1 MKAMA
6 LELSVFD
13 SEEFEN
19 MVSQKD
25 VRISKALIQT
35 ILNNLEG
42 KKRHYH
48 ALTVTVEQEQTVYD
62 ITVDR
67 EDFIVGL
74 ESNLSILE
82 FHEEYELCAEVVKAI
97 KTIKSAPKKKRGR
110 PKKKND

>member
-6 LELSVFD
+6 LEISVFD

-35 ILNNLEG
+35 ILDNLEG

-67 EDFIVGL
+67 EDFIVVL
-74 ESNLSILE
+74 EANLPILE
-82 FHEEYELCAEVVKAI
+82 LHEEYEMCAGVVKAI
-97 KTIKSAPKKKRGR
+97 KMISSAPKKKRGR
-110 PKKKND
+110 PKKKKD

>member
-13 SEEFEN
+13 SDEFEN

-67 EDFIVGL
+67 EDFIVVL
-74 ESNLSILE
+74 ETNLSILE
-82 FHEEYELCAEVVKAI
+82 IEA
-97 KTIKSAPKKKRGR
+97 
-110 PKKKND
+110 

>member
-1 MKAMA
+1 MA

-13 SEEFEN
+13 SDEFEN

-67 EDFIVGL
+67 EDFIVVL
-74 ESNLSILE
+74 ETNLSILE
-82 FHEEYELCAEVVKAI
+82 LHEEYELCAEVVKAI
-97 KTIKSAPKKKRGR
+97 KIIKSIPKSKRGR
-110 PKKKND
+110 PKKKTD